1 MPLLALSL
9 LWARERGRPRVEG
22 KGTEAGGGP
31 AGRWI
36 VVQRICSRG
45 REIQRTALVD
55 CAKVAWTQDRAPKM
69 SRAVPEAFFSWPES
83 SGTWFVPHGA
93 LDSRLAAEGANCTKV
108 ICETRLGDAW
118 NAG

>member
-45 REIQRTALVD
+45 REIQRTELVD
-55 CAKVAWTQDRAPKM
+55 GARVAWTQDRAPKM
-69 SRAVPEAFFSWPES
+69 SRARPRGVLLVARVVGYMVRPAWP
-83 SGTWFVPHGA
+83 P
-93 LDSRLAAEGANCTKV
+93 
-108 ICETRLGDAW
+108 
-118 NAG
+118 